1 MIYRTFLFYYI
12 NRVKKERK
20 ITLFKNKLKVAAVAV
35 AISLLLPLTAF
46 AANTYTVVSGDS
58 LWKIAVKTQT
68 GVSELIEK
76 NPQLENPN
84 LIYPGQKINVPT
96 KDSYNIEQ
104 DVIKLVNVERANA
117 GLSPLSYD
125 WELGRV
131 AQYKSQDMHDQ
142 KYFSHTSPVYGT
154 PFTMMKNFGISYKSA
169 GENIAQGQ
177 TTAKAVVNAWMNSE
191 GHRANILNK
200 NYTHI
205 GVGYVKDGN
214 YWTQMF
220 IQK

>member
-1 MIYRTFLFYYI
+1 MF
-12 NRVKKERK
+12 KKK
-20 ITLFKNKLKVAAVAV
+20 IKVAIVG
-35 AISLLLPLTAF
+35 LLLLTLLMPITAF
-46 AANTYTVVSGDS
+46 AANSYTVVSGDS

-68 GVSELIEK
+68 GVSELIKE
-76 NPQLENPN
+76 NPQLENAD

-96 KDSYNIEQ
+96 NDSYSIEQ
-104 DVIKLVNVERANA
+104 EVIKLVNVERANA
-117 GLSPLSYD
+117 GLSALKYD

-131 AQYKSQDMHDQ
+131 AQYKSQDMHD
-142 KYFSHTSPVYGT
+142 KNYFSHTSPVYGT

-169 GENIAQGQ
+169 GENIAMGQ
-177 TTAKAVVNAWMNSE
+177 KTAAAVVDAWMNSE

-200 NYTHI
+200 NYNHI

>member
-20 ITLFKNKLKVAAVAV
+20 ITLFKTKLKVAAVAV

-177 TTAKAVVNAWMNSE
+177 TTAKAVVKAWMNSE

>member
-1 MIYRTFLFYYI
+1 MIYRTFLIYYSY
-12 NRVKKERK
+12 RVKKERK
-20 ITLFKNKLKVAAVAV
+20 ITLFKTKLKVAAVAV

-68 GVSELIEK
+68 GVSELIEQ

>member
-20 ITLFKNKLKVAAVAV
+20 ITLFRTKLKVAAVAV

>member
-1 MIYRTFLFYYI
+1 MPI
-12 NRVKKERK
+12 
-20 ITLFKNKLKVAAVAV
+20 
-35 AISLLLPLTAF
+35 TAF
-46 AANTYTVVSGDS
+46 AANSYTVVSGDS

-68 GVSELIEK
+68 GVSELIKE
-76 NPQLENPN
+76 NPQLENAD
-84 LIYPGQKINVPT
+84 LIYPGQKINVPSN
-96 KDSYNIEQ
+96 DSYSIEQ
-104 DVIKLVNVERANA
+104 EVIKLVNVERANA
-117 GLSPLSYD
+117 GLSALKYD

-131 AQYKSQDMHDQ
+131 AQYKSQDMHD
-142 KYFSHTSPVYGT
+142 KNYFSHTSPVYGT

-169 GENIAQGQ
+169 GENIAMGQ
-177 TTAKAVVNAWMNSE
+177 KTAAAVVDAWMNSE